1 MKYAVFIWSAYG
13 ATLLALGALVL
24 LSLAERRRVK
34 RELIQRGLAPRGA
47 DRRR

>member
-1 MKYAVFIWSAYG
+1 MKYAFFIWSAYG
-13 ATLLALGALVL
+13 ATLLALGGLVM

-34 RELIQRGLAPRGA
+34 RELMERGL

>member
-24 LSLAERRRVK
+24 LSVAERRRVK
-34 RELIQRGLAPRGA
+34 RELAARGL